1 MGTRRVVVVV
11 VVGSVSCLGWLF
23 RVTLDWTVSSF
34 CGCDDGVEDADADD
48 DKDDEEDGGDD
59 DDGDADV
66 LFLLALALAGGVLDM
81 IFWEFIIVAC
91 NF

>member
-1 MGTRRVVVVV
+1 MGTRRLVVV

-23 RVTLDWTVSSF
+23 RVTLGLSNVSF
-34 CGCDDGVEDADADD
+34 CGCDDGVEDDADDD
-48 DKDDEEDGGDD
+48 DKDDEDEGG

-66 LFLLALALAGGVLDM
+66 LFLLALALGGGVLDM

>member
-1 MGTRRVVVVV
+1 MGTRRLVVVV

-23 RVTLDWTVSSF
+23 RVTLDWRVSSF
-34 CGCDDGVEDADADD
+34 CGCDDGVEDDADDD
-48 DKDDEEDGGDD
+48 DKDDEDDGG

-66 LFLLALALAGGVLDM
+66 LFLLALALAGCVLDM